1 MRMIGV
7 CVICGKEFEIGRYN
21 GNRKTCGPECR
32 DENRR
37 RRQNEAYHRYAEE
50 RAAKKARS
58 GTSAETLA
66 KVNAEAR
73 AARVSYGQYVA
84 IMKDAEARHLRPGEV
99 KARLE
104 AASTW

>member
-7 CVICGKEFEIGRYN
+7 CVICGKEFEIGRYG
-21 GNRKTCGPECR
+21 GNRKTCGPECH

-37 RRQNEAYHRYAEE
+37 RREREARHRYAEE
-50 RAAKKARS
+50 RAAKKERNGA
-58 GTSAETLA
+58 SAKTLA
-66 KVNAEAR
+66 QVDAEAR
-73 AARVSYGQYVA
+73 SAHVSYGHYVA
-84 IMKDAEARHLRPGEV
+84 IIKDAEARHLRPGEV